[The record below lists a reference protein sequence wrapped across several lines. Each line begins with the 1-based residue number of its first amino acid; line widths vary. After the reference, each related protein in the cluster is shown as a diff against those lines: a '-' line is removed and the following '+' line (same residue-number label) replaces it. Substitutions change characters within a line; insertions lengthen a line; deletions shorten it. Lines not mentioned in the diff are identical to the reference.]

1 MIAQLRIVPTILAA
15 ALTLSASTLTAQ
27 RYDDDYDVD
36 GAETCRA
43 IWREFGRT
51 MSGRPR
57 AVFCEVR
64 EIGTRPRGS
73 LIDVDGGM
81 RNGVRITGSAR
92 NDIRVRLVVQAQGEN
107 VEDARGLA
115 RQASLSLT
123 STPWRAMLPDL
134 EEVRPRG
141 RRFVAATI
149 VIDAPVESNVTAQ
162 VEHAPL
168 DIENVRGRLD
178 VRAEHGPLSLRDIG
192 GDVRARVA
200 HGPLGMS
207 LSGNKWDGAGLDAE
221 ASHGPL
227 TLRLPREYAAELE
240 IGAEQGP
247 MNSDFPL
254 TLTRFDRSF
263 IQTRLGA
270 GGPRIRAIAQHGP
283 LSLRMER

>member
-1 MIAQLRIVPTILAA
+1 MIAQLRIAPAILAA
-15 ALTLSASTLTAQ
+15 ALTLYGSTVTAQ
-27 RYDDDYDVD
+27 RYDDNDDVD

-43 IWREFGRT
+43 IWREFGRS

-64 EIGTRPRGS
+64 EVGTAPRGS

-81 RNGVRITGSAR
+81 RNGVKITGSAR
-92 NDIRVRLVVQAQGEN
+92 SDVRVRLVIQAQGEN

-115 RQASLSLT
+115 RQVSLSLS
-123 STPWRAMLPDL
+123 STPWRAMLPD
-134 EEVRPRG
+134 VGDTRPRG

-149 VIDAPVESNVTAQ
+149 VIDAPVESNVRAQ

-168 DIENVRGRLD
+168 GIENVRGRID

-200 HGPLGMS
+200 HGPLGIR
-207 LSGNKWDGAGLDAE
+207 LSGNKWEGTGLDAE

-227 TLRLPREYAAELE
+227 TLRLPREYAADLE
-240 IGAEQGP
+240 IGAEHGP

-254 TLTRFDRSF
+254 TLTRFDRSR

-283 LSLRMER
+283 MSLRMER